1 MSEGR
6 ESAISLTKA
15 VSGTAKSN
23 PMIPHSQP
31 QNSMPMVTA
40 TGPTRRREPINLGI
54 KKLAAIK

>member
-15 VSGTAKSN
+15 VSGTANSN

-40 TGPTRRREPINLGI
+40 TGPSRRREPINLGI
-54 KKLAAIK
+54 KKSAATK

>member
-6 ESAISLTKA
+6 ASAISLTNA
-15 VSGTAKSN
+15 VSGMANSN

-31 QNSMPMVTA
+31 QNSMPIVTA

-54 KKLAAIK
+54 NKSAATK